1 MLRLRQTP
9 VTILLLTGIAVGF
22 VLETLAGGST
32 SQQVLVALGANVP
45 PLVWQGEWW
54 RLVASLFL
62 HIGFLHLF
70 VNAFSLYQIGSLFET
85 WLGSARLLAVYFVCG
100 VAASLTSVFFTRGLS
115 AGASGAIFGL
125 IGALI
130 AFLLRRRGMLSSG
143 GRSILGQLVMWSV
156 INVVIGF
163 TVPGIDNAAHLG
175 GCATGMLFGLIL
187 RPPRERIAERTA

>member
-1 MLRLRQTP
+1 MLRLRRAP
-9 VTILLLTGIAVGF
+9 ATILLLTGIAIGF

-62 HIGFLHLF
+62 HIGLLHLF
-70 VNAFSLYQIGSLFET
+70 VNAFSLYQIGALFEA
-85 WLGSARLLAVYFVCG
+85 WLGSGRLLAVYFVCG

-130 AFLLRRRGMLSSG
+130 AFLLRRRGMLSPG

-175 GCATGMLFGLIL
+175 GCAAGMLFGLIL
-187 RPPRERIAERTA
+187 RPPREREQVA